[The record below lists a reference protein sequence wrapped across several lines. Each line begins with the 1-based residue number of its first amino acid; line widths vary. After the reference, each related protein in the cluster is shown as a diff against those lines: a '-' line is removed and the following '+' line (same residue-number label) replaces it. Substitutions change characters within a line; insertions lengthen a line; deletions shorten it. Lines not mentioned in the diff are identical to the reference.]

1 MKELIFTL
9 VSVIT
14 FSMVF
19 AQAPNKM
26 SYQAVVRNS
35 QNALVSN
42 QSVGMRVSIL
52 QGTASGSAVYVETHT
67 TTTNNNGLASIEIGG
82 GAPVTSA
89 FSAINWA
96 NGPYF
101 VKTETDPTGGTN
113 YSISGTSQ
121 LLSVPYALFAGN
133 VANNG
138 GKQTLVLSDDVTDAQ
153 AAAIIAAEVGPN
165 TQEIKIIG
173 TTQLTQVDLSMIKTA
188 IEIVVDN
195 NEALTS
201 VNLSG
206 LTRMD
211 GDLDFSDCPLLSD
224 LNLSS
229 LEKVTTGWV
238 NIENTALTN
247 LNLTKLQ
254 KMNGGMSIESNSKL
268 NSISFVMTKLSDY
281 LEIRENPILTSI
293 SFSNLTTM
301 VDGIEISNNAILSSI
316 SFPALITA
324 QNISISQNAALGSV
338 SFPVLTTATVGFSQ
352 NAALTSVSCP
362 VLTTSGGISFYI
374 NAALTSVSFPVL
386 TTAGSVVISQSAAL
400 TSVSFPVLTTSKGIS
415 FENNLALSNVS
426 FPVLT
431 MSGGISFYIN
441 SALSTISFP
450 VLTALTGSI
459 YLYNNASL
467 NSFSANQLTTVQ
479 QFSVNDNPLLSG
491 FVFPA
496 LTAITGNNN
505 MVSSSI
511 NTTAISVNPFPALT
525 SFGGQYLSM
534 TNNKLTSVAVNSI
547 LARLIGISPT
557 LTGKEFSLGSQTPSA
572 PPTGAGLTNKQT
584 LINNGN
590 MVWTD

>member
-1 MKELIFTL
+1 MKKIIFTL

-35 QNALVSN
+35 QDALVSN

-82 GAPVTSA
+82 GTPVTST

-254 KMNGGMSIESNSKL
+254 KMNGGMGIRRNSKL
-268 NSISFVMTKLSDY
+268 TSISFFMTKLSDE
-281 LEIRENPILTSI
+281 LQIVDNPILTSI
-293 SFSNLTTM
+293 SFSNLITTM
-301 VDGIEISNNAILSSI
+301 YMSI
-316 SFPALITA
+316 SK
-324 QNISISQNAALGSV
+324 NAALGIVSFPV
-338 SFPVLTTATVGFSQ
+338 LSTARAVGIVENASLVSISFPVLTTATEVGILG
-352 NAALTSVSCP
+352 NAS
-362 VLTTSGGISFYI
+362 
-374 NAALTSVSFPVL
+374 
-386 TTAGSVVISQSAAL
+386 L
-400 TSVSFPVLTTSKGIS
+400 TSVSFPVLTTSGLIS
-415 FENNLALSNVS
+415 FQQ
-426 FPVLT
+426 
-431 MSGGISFYIN
+431 N

-450 VLTALTGSI
+450 VLTTSINVNFYQNTALSTVTFPTLTTLTAGINLSD
-459 YLYNNASL
+459 NASL
-467 NSFSANQLTTVQ
+467 TSFSANQLTTVQ
-479 QFSVNDNPLLSG
+479 QINVSNNPLLSG
-491 FVFPA
+491 FVFSA
-496 LTAITGNNN
+496 LTTITGSNNNTYNYINGNAIT
-505 MVSSSI
+505 
-511 NTTAISVNPFPALT
+511 ANPFPALT
-525 SFGGQYLSM
+525 NFGGQVLSM
-534 TNNKLTSVAVNSI
+534 SSNKLTSAAVNSI
-547 LARLIGISPT
+547 LARLVSISPA
-557 LTGKEFSLGSQTPSA
+557 LTGKYFSLSSQSPSA

-590 MVWTD
+590 QVYTD

>member
-1 MKELIFTL
+1 MKKIIFTL
-9 VSVIT
+9 LSVIT

-82 GAPVTSA
+82 GTPVTST

-188 IEIVVDN
+188 ISIVVDN
-195 NEALTS
+195 NESLTS

-254 KMNGGMSIESNSKL
+254 KMNGGMGIRRNSKL
-268 NSISFVMTKLSDY
+268 TSISFFMTKLSAELQIYD
-281 LEIRENPILTSI
+281 NPILTSI

-301 VDGIEISNNAILSSI
+301 IDGIEISNNAILSNI
-316 SFPALITA
+316 SLPALITA
-324 QNISISQNAALGSV
+324 QSLY
-338 SFPVLTTATVGFSQ
+338 
-352 NAALTSVSCP
+352 
-362 VLTTSGGISFYI
+362 FYN

-386 TTAGSVVISQSAAL
+386 TTSGGITFQQNLAL
-400 TSVSFPVLTTSKGIS
+400 STVSFPVLST
-415 FENNLALSNVS
+415 
-426 FPVLT
+426 
-431 MSGGISFYIN
+431 SGGISFQWN
-441 SALSTISFP
+441 SALSTITFP
-450 VLTALTGSI
+450 TLTTLTGGIFLSE
-459 YLYNNASL
+459 NVSL
-467 NSFSANQLTTVQ
+467 TSFSANQLSTVQ

-496 LTAITGNNN
+496 LTAITGANNN
-505 MVSSSI
+505 KYNYI
-511 NTTAISVNPFPALT
+511 NGNAITANPFPALT
-525 SFGGQYLSM
+525 SFGGQDLSM
-534 TNNKLTSVAVNSI
+534 SSNKLTSAAVNSI
-547 LARLIGISPT
+547 LARLVSISPA
-557 LTGKEFSLGSQTPSA
+557 LTGKYFSLSSQSPSA

-590 MVWTD
+590 QVYTD

>member
-1 MKELIFTL
+1 MKKLIFTL

-19 AQAPNKM
+19 AQAPLKM

-52 QGTASGSAVYVETHT
+52 QGTASGSTVYVETHT

-82 GAPVTSA
+82 GTPLTST

-188 IEIVVDN
+188 IEINIEN

-238 NIENTALTN
+238 IIKNTGLSN

-254 KMNGGMSIESNSKL
+254 KMNGGMSIRNNSKL
-268 NSISFVMTKLSDY
+268 TSISFFMTKLSAELSIY
-281 LEIRENPILTSI
+281 ENPILTSI

-301 VDGIEISNNAILSSI
+301 IEGIEISNNAILSSI

-324 QNISISQNAALGSV
+324 QSLY
-338 SFPVLTTATVGFSQ
+338 
-352 NAALTSVSCP
+352 
-362 VLTTSGGISFYI
+362 FYQ

-431 MSGGISFYIN
+431 TSGGISFYIN

-547 LARLIGISPT
+547 LARLVGISPT

-590 MVWTD
+590 IVLTD

>member
-1 MKELIFTL
+1 MKKLIFTL

-82 GAPVTSA
+82 GTPVTSA

-101 VKTETDPTGGTN
+101 VKTETDPTGGAN

-188 IEIVVDN
+188 ISIVVEN
-195 NEALTS
+195 NEVLTS

-238 NIENTALTN
+238 NIENTGLTN
-247 LNLTKLQ
+247 LNLTNLQ

-268 NSISFVMTKLSDY
+268 TSISFVMTKLSADLSIY
-281 LEIRENPILTSI
+281 QNPILTSI

-301 VDGIEISNNAILSSI
+301 IDGIEISNNAILSSI

-324 QNISISQNAALGSV
+324 QNISFSQNAALGSV

-352 NAALTSVSCP
+352 NAALTSVS
-362 VLTTSGGISFYI
+362 
-374 NAALTSVSFPVL
+374 FPVL
-386 TTAGSVVISQSAAL
+386 TT
-400 TSVSFPVLTTSKGIS
+400 
-415 FENNLALSNVS
+415 
-426 FPVLT
+426 
-431 MSGGISFYIN
+431 SGGISFYIN

-525 SFGGQYLSM
+525 TFGGQYLSM

-547 LARLIGISPT
+547 LARLVGISPT